1 MTFQDIL
8 NRNSK
13 RGYWKAALAICYE
26 EQPPPRPPFSSVST
40 VILCREGKT
49 PRKPVLENQ
58 NENFPEHSPGGA
70 LSCYPLTNR
79 GTPAPARIWKC
90 RYNFASRRAKE
101 RKQGRETTSSKKLLR
116 LFVWRQRVFTWD
128 SKKVLKCGKNERYS
142 LFLPR
147 KNFYGII
154 KLQNKETT
162 LFLYRFW

>member
-58 NENFPEHSPGGA
+58 NENFPEHSPGGV

-79 GTPAPARIWKC
+79 GTPAPAPARIWKC
-90 RYNFASRRAKE
+90 RYNFASRRARE
-101 RKQGRETTSSKKLLR
+101 RKQGVKATSSKKKLR
-116 LFVWRQRVFTWD
+116 LFAWRQHVFTW
-128 SKKVLKCGKNERYS
+128 SLQECFRIWEKWALFAFLAVKK
-142 LFLPR
+142 FL
-147 KNFYGII
+147 
-154 KLQNKETT
+154 
-162 LFLYRFW
+162 